1 METAI
6 ILDWLNQ
13 LNETMKKMN
22 RRLILCVDR
31 ATSHIVYWKLNNVYV
46 NILPSHLTS

>member
-13 LNETMKKMN
+13 LNETMKKKK
-22 RRLILCVDR
+22 RRIILCVDK
-31 ATSHIVYWKLNNVYV
+31 ATSHIVY
-46 NILPSHLTS
+46 